1 MPVLSR
7 LFRSKMLAMLKAA
20 HEAGRLKFF
29 GPQAGLAGRGAFK
42 AFIESL
48 YHTKWHVHAKRPFAG
63 PNQVLSYLARYTHRV
78 ALSNNRLIDANEKGV
93 KFKYKDYRIE
103 GPGRYKMMTLEPGEF
118 IRRFML
124 HVLPKGFHR
133 IRHYGLLARS
143 RTKAET
149 LARARE
155 LIAAATPAR
164 PVQPAKKQQTDDSA
178 ARAEKPAHPCPRCG
192 ARIVIIETFK
202 AGRTPRHR
210 PIKGL
215 CPPARSRRRC
225 MLHNPH
231 TAPSAPTK
239 SP

>member
-1 MPVLSR
+1 M
-7 LFRSKMLAMLKAA
+7 
-20 HEAGRLKFF
+20 
-29 GPQAGLAGRGAFK
+29 
-42 AFIESL
+42 
-48 YHTKWHVHAKRPFAG
+48 
-63 PNQVLSYLARYTHRV
+63 LSYLARYTHRV

-143 RTKAET
+143 RTKTET
-149 LARARE
+149 LARGRE

-192 ARIVIIETFK
+192 ARIVIIGHSK
-202 AGRTPRHR
+202 PAARRVIGRSRAYAPLQDRGAAACFTIPTLRHR
-210 PIKGL
+210 RQPDL
-215 CPPARSRRRC
+215 HRAR
-225 MLHNPH
+225 
-231 TAPSAPTK
+231 
-239 SP
+239 